1 MAQPGITSRYGQTV
15 ATETVGQ
22 IQAAPRPMPTATTVA
37 SAAAH
42 CRGVPFTAG
51 RYPANRLLASAPM
64 GTDEHDASMEA
75 AVRTILEGI
84 GEDPERAGLRDT
96 PGRVRRT
103 LEQLTEGYRTD
114 PDSILDEAT
123 FDVDYDEMVVV
134 RDIEV
139 YSLCEHHLVPFFGT
153 AHVGYL
159 PRGRVIGLSKVP
171 RVVDLFAHRLQ
182 LQERMTQQIAD
193 FLMTRLEPKGVGV
206 VLETTHL
213 CIAMRGVR
221 RPGATMVTSAMLGTF
236 RRDAKTRAEFLTFIG
251 RPTSR

>member
-1 MAQPGITSRYGQTV
+1 MERH
-15 ATETVGQ
+15 
-22 IQAAPRPMPTATTVA
+22 APA
-37 SAAAH
+37 S
-42 CRGVPFTAG
+42 P
-51 RYPANRLLASAPM
+51 L
-64 GTDEHDASMEA
+64 EE
-75 AVRTILEGI
+75 AVRTLLTEI
-84 GEDPERAGLRDT
+84 GEDPDREGLRGT
-96 PGRVRRT
+96 PGRVRRM
-103 LEQLTEGYRTD
+103 LEQLTAGYRTD
-114 PDSILDEAT
+114 PDSLLEGAA

-139 YSLCEHHLVPFFGT
+139 YSLCEHHMVPFFGR

-159 PRGRVIGLSKVP
+159 PRGTVIGLSKIP

-206 VLETTHL
+206 VIETTHL

-236 RRDAKTRAEFLTFIG
+236 RSDPRTRAEFLTFIG
-251 RPTSR
+251 RSSER

>member
-1 MAQPGITSRYGQTV
+1 MRT
-15 ATETVGQ
+15 
-22 IQAAPRPMPTATTVA
+22 
-37 SAAAH
+37 
-42 CRGVPFTAG
+42 
-51 RYPANRLLASAPM
+51 LLA
-64 GTDEHDASMEA
+64 E
-75 AVRTILEGI
+75 I
-84 GEDPERAGLRDT
+84 GEDPDRDGLRGT

-103 LEQLTEGYRTD
+103 LEQLTAGYRTD
-114 PDSILDEAT
+114 PDTLLQGAA

-134 RDIEV
+134 RDIEL
-139 YSLCEHHLVPFFGT
+139 YSLCEHHLIPFFGR

-159 PRGRVIGLSKVP
+159 PRGTVIGLSKIP

-182 LQERMTQQIAD
+182 IQERLTQQIAD

-236 RRDAKTRAEFLTFIG
+236 RSDPKTRAEFLTFIG
-251 RPTSR
+251 RSSER